1 MTRPG
6 HDTPTDRW
14 ITGYGGVRLHAL
26 DWGGPAG
33 GTPLVLLHGVGGNAW
48 IWADVA
54 AALVAALPDHHVVS
68 LDQRDGGDSDHPAD
82 GYGREAFTADVL
94 ALEDALGGGPM
105 VLVGHSRGGWLA
117 SWIAATHAARVAR
130 LVLVDPAR
138 LVFATAGDADAF
150 FGWVT
155 GSLGPF
161 DSEAAALAWAQA
173 QDEAARWTP
182 TRIRSFLAGLRPDA
196 DGRLRGKV
204 PPEVVP
210 LLRQAREGGEAV
222 TRALGGV
229 TMPTLLLVAEHQAPA
244 RLADKLEYAERIPHA
259 QVVRLPGSH
268 FLHTDVPDAVAEAII
283 GFVRG

>member
-1 MTRPG
+1 MTRPTD
-6 HDTPTDRW
+6 DTPTDRW
-14 ITGYGGVRLHAL
+14 ISGHSGIRLHAL
-26 DWGGPAG
+26 DWGGPET

-54 AALVAALPDHHVVS
+54 PALVAALPDHHVVS
-68 LDQRDGGDSDHPAD
+68 LDQRDGGDSEHPVD
-82 GYGREAFTADVL
+82 GYGRDAFTADVL
-94 ALEDALGGGPM
+94 AVQDSLGGGAM

-117 SWIAATHAARVAR
+117 SWIAATHAARVER

-138 LVFATAGDADAF
+138 LVFATSGDADAF

-161 DSEAAALAWAQA
+161 HTADAALAWAQA
-173 QDEAARWTP
+173 QDEAALWTP
-182 TRIRSFLAGLRPDA
+182 TRVRSFLAGLREDA
-196 DGRLRGKV
+196 DGRLRGKL

-222 TRALGGV
+222 TQALGDV
-229 TMPTLLLVAEHQAPA
+229 SIPTLLLVAEHQAPA

-268 FLHTDVPDAVAEAII
+268 FLHTDVPAAVADAII
-283 GFVRG
+283 AFVRV